1 MKPEKTRETEQMKRS
16 MLKSVNSVGI
26 PTCCSGAFVI
36 EPHAS
41 GYPHF
46 HVIVFAEIP
55 EFLQEKI
62 KQPWPEK
69 CRLVQMNRELIF
81 QHEYQMKIS
90 IHFVIIL

>member
-1 MKPEKTRETEQMKRS
+1 
-16 MLKSVNSVGI
+16 VNSVGI
-26 PTCCSGAFVI
+26 PPCCSGAFVI
-36 EPHAS
+36 EPRAN

-69 CRLVQMNRELIF
+69 
-81 QHEYQMKIS
+81 YQVGS
-90 IHFVIIL
+90 NE

>member
-26 PTCCSGAFVI
+26 PPCCSGAFVI
-36 EPHAS
+36 EPRAS

-69 CRLVQMNRELIF
+69 
-81 QHEYQMKIS
+81 YQVGS
-90 IHFVIIL
+90 NE